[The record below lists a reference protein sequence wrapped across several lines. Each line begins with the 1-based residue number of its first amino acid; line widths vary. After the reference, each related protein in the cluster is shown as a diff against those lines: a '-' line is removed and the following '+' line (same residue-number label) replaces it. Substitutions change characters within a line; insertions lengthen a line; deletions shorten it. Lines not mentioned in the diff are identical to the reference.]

1 VARAETPP
9 IHVPADDMNCPPELA
24 GLNVLVVDDERDARE
39 LVQAVLQRAHATV
52 TLASSAAEAI
62 ASIRHRKPDVIVS
75 DIGMPEQ
82 DGYAFISQL
91 RALPREEGGR
101 IPAIALT
108 AYARADDRRRALIA
122 GFQNHAAKPIEPQE
136 LMIVI
141 ANLAGR
147 YA

>member
-1 VARAETPP
+1 
-9 IHVPADDMNCPPELA
+9 M
-24 GLNVLVVDDERDARE
+24 
-39 LVQAVLQRAHATV
+39 
-52 TLASSAAEAI
+52 LASSAAQALEVVR
-62 ASIRHRKPDVIVS
+62 SQKPDIIVS
-75 DIGMPEQ
+75 DIGMPGE
-82 DGYAFISQL
+82 DGYTFIRNL

-108 AYARADDRRRALIA
+108 AYARADDRRKALVA